1 MDFSSFDK
9 LEDLV
14 KSYKDRRGG
23 LCCRLVSNFV
33 DPPDD
38 YGPVIDYED
47 LFWDLSSESIVLGPK
62 LGEGSFGTESV
73 NYEIYANICI
83 KVLASRTV
91 YFDDRWF
98 ISRCTVHFN
107 LTHILTL

>member
-73 NYEIYANICI
+73 NYEIYAL
-83 KVLASRTV
+83 KYWQVGPST
-91 YFDDRWF
+91 
-98 ISRCTVHFN
+98 
-107 LTHILTL
+107 LTIVGLYLVVPSTSI